1 MPFSLLSADGQ
12 QKFDVR
18 DGAPMLVGRAP
29 TCDVPVF
36 DPTISRRHAELSLI
50 AGGVEILDLG
60 SSNGTFIN
68 GDRVTKATAKG
79 GDVVTF
85 GKVVFKLQDTAPP
98 RPAHNAPAGAT
109 IVRQLPMK
117 GSTSF
122 GMPTDLEAL
131 KAPTGEQA
139 QQVVA
144 AIEKNRLKLQ
154 TLLEVSQQLG
164 KLTQLDALLEQIVGS
179 AQKILEVDRV
189 AILLLDE
196 KKELVPRIGR
206 DKRGG
211 ESSRAVPQSIA
222 RQAVQDK
229 TAILSDNAGEDT
241 RFAQG
246 ASILMQ
252 QVRSA
257 ICVPLVGSEDE
268 VLGVLYVD
276 NVTTTHR
283 FSEEDLQ
290 FCIAFAGIAGTAI
303 EREQFAVRIQREIV
317 VRSNFQR
324 YFAPALAERIA
335 ASPDA
340 LKLGGD
346 KRRVSVL
353 FSDIRGFTAL
363 SETMNPD
370 DMAHLLTEYFTE
382 MVECVFKGGGTLDK
396 FIGDAVMAQW
406 GAPIGAD
413 DDPDK
418 AMAAGIEMIKEL
430 DALNIRW
437 KAAGKP
443 VLQIGIG
450 LNVGEAFAGNIGSE
464 RRMEYTVIGDTVNTA
479 SRLCSAAGP
488 REILISDEF
497 RRALRSPPPLVEMPP
512 MQLKGKS
519 QPVPVY
525 RVTL

>member
-12 QKFDVR
+12 QKVDVR

-36 DPTISRRHAELSLI
+36 DPTISRRHAELSLV
-50 AGGVEILDLG
+50 AGGVEIVDLG
-60 SSNGTFIN
+60 SSNGTFVN
-68 GDRVTKATAKG
+68 GDRVTKATARG

-85 GKVVFKLQDTAPP
+85 GKVVFKLQDSAPP
-98 RPAHNAPAGAT
+98 RAMPHMPPAGAT
-109 IVRQLPMK
+109 IVRQLPIK
-117 GSTSF
+117 ASTSF
-122 GMPTDLEAL
+122 GMQAIDPASPPSAEI
-131 KAPTGEQA
+131 A

-144 AIEKNRLKLQ
+144 AVEKNRQKLR
-154 TLLEVSQQLG
+154 TLLDVSQQLG
-164 KLTQLDALLEQIVGS
+164 KLTHLDALLEKIVDE
-179 AQKILEVDRV
+179 AQKVLEVDRV
-189 AILLLDE
+189 AIMLLDDQ
-196 KKELVPRIGR
+196 KVLVPRIGR

-211 ESSRAVPQSIA
+211 EQSRAVPQSIA
-222 RQAVQDK
+222 KQALQDK
-229 TAILSDNAGEDT
+229 AAILSDNAGEDT

-257 ICVPLVGSEDE
+257 ICVPLVGSDDE
-268 VLGVLYVD
+268 ALGVLYVD

-283 FSEEDLQ
+283 FSEEDLE
-290 FCIAFAGIAGTAI
+290 FCIAFASIAGTAI
-303 EREQFAVRIQREIV
+303 EREQFSIRIQREMV

-335 ASPDA
+335 SSPDA

-346 KRRVSVL
+346 KRRVAVL

-382 MVECVFKGGGTLDK
+382 MVECVFANNGTLDK

-406 GAPIGAD
+406 GAPLGEPN
-413 DDPDK
+413 DPDK
-418 AMAAGIEMIKEL
+418 AMEAAIKMIHEL
-430 DALNIRW
+430 DMLNNRW
-437 KAAGKP
+437 RAAGKP
-443 VLQIGIG
+443 ELQIGIG
-450 LNVGEAFAGNIGSE
+450 LNVGEAFAGNIGSD

-497 RRALRSPPPLVEMPP
+497 RRALKAPPGLIEMPP
-512 MQLKGKS
+512 MELKGKS
-519 QPVPVY
+519 QPVPVF
-525 RVTL
+525 RVKM